1 MQICTLQ
8 YNIYSGESTD
18 GIFQYAYSNGFVLK
32 STLKCTTVINI
43 YYLIQMLVDQSLVDD
58 PYFENK
64 ETDSDNLR
72 NCSKSQISSVQLL
85 SCV

>member
-32 STLKCTTVINI
+32 SILKCTRVFNI
-43 YYLIQMLVDQSLVDD
+43 YYLIQMLVD
-58 PYFENK
+58 
-64 ETDSDNLR
+64 
-72 NCSKSQISSVQLL
+72 
-85 SCV
+85 